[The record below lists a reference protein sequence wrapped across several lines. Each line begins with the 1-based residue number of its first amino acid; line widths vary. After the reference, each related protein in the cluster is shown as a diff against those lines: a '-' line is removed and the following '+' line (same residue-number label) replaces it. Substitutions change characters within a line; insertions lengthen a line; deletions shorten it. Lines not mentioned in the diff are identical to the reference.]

1 MYSLPFASPL
11 VSLSGSF
18 CMLFCCINLPF
29 LVYTEHQEVGE
40 GTDMI
45 AFPQEEGFYAP
56 AAQNSGHLANEFQ
69 VESVSEADWK

>member
-1 MYSLPFASPL
+1 
-11 VSLSGSF
+11 
-18 CMLFCCINLPF
+18 MLFCCIDVLF

-56 AAQNSGHLANEFQ
+56 AAQNSGHLAKEFQ
-69 VESVSEADWK
+69 EESVSEADWK

>member
-1 MYSLPFASPL
+1 M
-11 VSLSGSF
+11 
-18 CMLFCCINLPF
+18 
-29 LVYTEHQEVGE
+29 VYTEHQEVGE